1 MTEMKFSEED
11 KQKVIDFLNITAK
24 NAKFEFN
31 TTEIIQY
38 FKLLSF
44 MQQQLLPK
52 IDANILEIK
61 RVTQSQQPASEVDQ
75 EVPKKSKGK

>member
-1 MTEMKFSEED
+1 MTQMKFNEED

-24 NAKFEFN
+24 HAEFKFN

-52 IDANILEIK
+52 IEANILEVK
-61 RVTQSQQPASEVDQ
+61 RVVQATEQPVNEETV
-75 EVPKKSKGK
+75 KKGKK

>member
-1 MTEMKFSEED
+1 MTQMKFSEED
-11 KQKVIDFLNITAK
+11 KQKVIEFLNITAK
-24 NAKFEFN
+24 NAEFKFN

-52 IDANILEIK
+52 IEANILEIK
-61 RVTQSQQPASEVDQ
+61 RVILPPDQ
-75 EVPKKSKGK
+75 TNEEAKTESIKKGKK